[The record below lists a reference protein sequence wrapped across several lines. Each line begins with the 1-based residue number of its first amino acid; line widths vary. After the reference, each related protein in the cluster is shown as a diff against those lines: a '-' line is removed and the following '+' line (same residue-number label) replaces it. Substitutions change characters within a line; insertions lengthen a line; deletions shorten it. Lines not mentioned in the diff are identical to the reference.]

1 MATPKKKRKFKVTG
15 TTPEARAFQKKLDN
29 PKIQENMVFG
39 GPRAVFTV
47 ARGLARRSN
56 AKDKLDLGL
65 DAGETLTDSKKPGG
79 YDAAMKK
86 MKRRKKVKVKRRPQG
101 HA

>member
-1 MATPKKKRKFKVTG
+1 MATPKKKRKFKVTA

-29 PKIQENMVFG
+29 PKIEANAVVG
-39 GPRAVFTV
+39 GPKAVFTI

-65 DAGETLTDSKKPGG
+65 DTGETLTDNKKPPGS
-79 YDAAMKK
+79 DKAV
-86 MKRRKKVKVKRRPQG
+86 RKKKIKVKRRPQG

>member
-1 MATPKKKRKFKVTG
+1 MKPKKKKRFKVTA
-15 TTPEARAFQKKLDN
+15 TSPEARALQKKLDN
-29 PKIQENMVFG
+29 PKIEANTVVG
-39 GPRAVFTV
+39 GPKAVLTI

-65 DAGETLTDSKKPGG
+65 DTGETLTDNKRPPGSDKAVRRLKNKKI
-79 YDAAMKK
+79 
-86 MKRRKKVKVKRRPQG
+86 KVKRRPKG

>member
-1 MATPKKKRKFKVTG
+1 MASPKKKRKFKVTA

-29 PKIQENMVFG
+29 PKIQENTVVG
-39 GPRAVFTV
+39 GPKAIFTV

-56 AKDKLDLGL
+56 AKDKLDLGV
-65 DAGETLTDSKKPGG
+65 DVGETMTDNKKPGG
-79 YDAAMKK
+79 YDAAIKK
-86 MKRRKKVKVKRRPQG
+86 LKRKKVKVKRRPQG

>member
-29 PKIQENMVFG
+29 PKIQEWAAPGAG
-39 GPRAVFTV
+39 GKKMILQA
-47 ARGLARRSN
+47 GLPMLRRSSV
-56 AKDKLDLGL
+56 KDKLEGAL
-65 DAGETLTDSKKPGG
+65 DTGETATDNKKPPS
-79 YDAAMKK
+79 AVKA
-86 MKRRKKVKVKRRPQG
+86 KRKVKRRPRG

>member
-1 MATPKKKRKFKVTG
+1 MATPKKKRKFKVTA

-29 PKIQENMVFG
+29 PKIQENTVFG

-65 DAGETLTDSKKPGG
+65 DAGETLTDNKKPGG
-79 YDAAMKK
+79 YDKA
-86 MKRRKKVKVKRRPQG
+86 MKRRKKIKVKRRPQG